1 MAFNILVADDSAT
14 MRMVIK
20 KMVRMTGLPIGDF
33 AEAANGREALAVL
46 ESSWIDVL
54 LTDVNMP
61 EMGGMELLR
70 AVKSDDVH
78 RNIPVIFISTESSEC
93 RMTEAKSLGAAA
105 YIKKP
110 FVPEKIKEIL
120 SAVLAQAYASRL
132 AAETAAAGAEV
143 EAGEEEC
150 DF

>member
-20 KMVRMTGLPIGDF
+20 KMVRMTGLPIGEF
-33 AEAANGREALAVL
+33 QEAANGVEALAAL
-46 ESSWIDVL
+46 DSSWIDVI

-61 EMGGMELLR
+61 EMGGIELLR
-70 AVKSDDVH
+70 AVKADAVH
-78 RNIPVIFISTESSEC
+78 QNIPVIFISTESSEF
-93 RMTEAKSLGAAA
+93 RMSEAKSLGAAA

-120 SAVLAQAYASRL
+120 SEVLAQAYASRL
-132 AAETAAAGAEV
+132 AAELAELPP
-143 EAGEEEC
+143 GGPEENEDC